1 MTPDLNALFESRES
15 LAKYGST
22 REELE
27 AVAAGTKALS
37 LFPFP
42 SLSMET
48 HPFYHE
54 LRQIALELD
63 LSLVIIQV
71 DEANP
76 DPRGRSAYVFLT
88 RPTELWRVP
97 AYCAFRDVFEDYGW
111 SDAAQ
116 HFESKLLGYSDDDI
130 SKLLRAFAGWQI
142 DWKGRT
148 IYLLLSST
156 DADGVRALAK
166 RCIDPKMVVQPIP
179 IFCSHHQ
186 NPMRTDAASLVSG
199 GCVLAR
205 VSVRR
210 SFFRELLGRQAVPS
224 ESDVITSLLTAELA
238 TKMNSALESN
248 FQFLEAGEWR

>member
-1 MTPDLNALFESRES
+1 MTPDLDALFEGRES
-15 LAKYGST
+15 LAKYDST

-42 SLSMET
+42 SSSMET
-48 HPFYHE
+48 HPFYHD

-63 LSLVIIQV
+63 LSVVIIQV
-71 DEANP
+71 DEDNP
-76 DPRGRSAYVFLT
+76 DPRGRSSYVFLT
-88 RPTELWRVP
+88 RPTELWRAS
-97 AYCAFRDVFEDYGW
+97 AYCAFREVFENYGW

-116 HFESKLLGYSDDDI
+116 HFESMLLGYSEEDI
-130 SKLLRAFAGWQI
+130 SRWLRAFARWQI

-148 IYLLLSST
+148 IYFLLSSS

-166 RCIDPKMVVQPIP
+166 RCIDPKMIAQPIP
-179 IFCSHHQ
+179 VFCSYHQ
-186 NPMRTDAASLVSG
+186 NPMRTDAESLLSE

-210 SFFRELLGRQAVPS
+210 PFFGELFGRQTPPS
-224 ESDVITSLLTAELA
+224 ESDVITSLLTADLA
-238 TKMNSALESN
+238 AKMNSALESN
-248 FQFLEAGEWR
+248 FQFLEAGEWK